1 MKMETEITVLVKSD
15 YNTLKRILKE
25 NEFQKKEEYELEDTY
40 MIDNNIDLSKLS
52 KLEIL
57 QKCILVRNIVNI
69 KKELLYKYK
78 KYAPNGDIIEQGKVE
93 CPILDIDKAIDF
105 MKSINYKKLFK
116 IYDKCIVYANKET
129 ELIVQLVNDKYIFIE
144 MEDNCEYINRHYN
157 SVEELKE
164 DLNRYQLPIDTSNYF
179 VKKAELILNEQLQN
193 YTSNGDNNE
202 KN

>member
-1 MKMETEITVLVKSD
+1 
-15 YNTLKRILKE
+15 
-25 NEFQKKEEYELEDTY
+25 
-40 MIDNNIDLSKLS
+40 
-52 KLEIL
+52 
-57 QKCILVRNIVNI
+57 
-69 KKELLYKYK
+69 
-78 KYAPNGDIIEQGKVE
+78 
-93 CPILDIDKAIDF
+93 
-105 MKSINYKKLFK
+105 
-116 IYDKCIVYANKET
+116 
-129 ELIVQLVNDKYIFIE
+129 

>member
-93 CPILDIDKAIDF
+93 CPVLDIDKAIDF

-116 IYDKCIVYANKET
+116 IHDKCIVYANKET

-179 VKKAELILNEQLQN
+179 VKKAELILNEQIKSKS
-193 YTSNGDNNE
+193 YKS
-202 KN
+202 